1 MPREATGQGTN
12 IYFAHATY
20 LLNKVSIKK
29 TYMKNIFMITGL
41 LLMVSSC
48 KKEADSLLSSKPA
61 IDSATIFPNYVNS
74 DSRQEYFIQGT
85 FNGKK
90 ICFSPATPVDTFFNA
105 YYFKPSIEQDELNLI
120 RSNAEGSAEMQIYI
134 GSSTLITRAIPYYLP
149 HPNLVKCEFTQF
161 QFYDSW
167 HRHGNENDASDDYT
181 YKASTNS
188 GMKLTVT
195 SFKDN
200 IIEGTFEGVLKTN
213 TGKVMKVQDGL
224 FKIKI
229 IMVFSDHHL

>member
-1 MPREATGQGTN
+1 M
-12 IYFAHATY
+12 
-20 LLNKVSIKK
+20 SIKK
-29 TYMKNIFMITGL
+29 NYMKNIFIFIGC

-48 KKEADSLLSSKPA
+48 KKEADSLLPSYPA

-74 DSRQEYFIQGT
+74 DNQHEYFIQGT

-90 ICFSPATPVDTFFNA
+90 ICFSPAGAVDTFFNA
-105 YYFKPSIEQDELNLI
+105 YYFKPSIEQDQLNLI

-134 GSSTLITRAIPYYLP
+134 GSSAMLTRAIPYYLP
-149 HPNLVKCEFTQF
+149 HPNLAKCEFTQF

-167 HRHGNENDASDDYT
+167 HRHGTENDASDDYT
-181 YKASTNS
+181 YQASTNT

-200 IIEGTFEGVLKTN
+200 IIEGTFEGFLKTN
-213 TGKVMKVQDGL
+213 TGKVMKVKDGL

-229 IMVFSDHHL
+229 IIMSFPGEGN

>member
-1 MPREATGQGTN
+1 
-12 IYFAHATY
+12 
-20 LLNKVSIKK
+20 
-29 TYMKNIFMITGL
+29 MKNIFIFIGC

-48 KKEADSLLSSKPA
+48 KKEADLLLPSHPA
-61 IDSATIFPNYVNS
+61 IDSATIFPNYVIS
-74 DSRQEYFIQGT
+74 DNQHEYFIQGT

-90 ICFSPATPVDTFFNA
+90 ICFSPAGAVDTFFNA
-105 YYFKPSIEQDELNLI
+105 YYFKPSIEQDQLNLI

-134 GSSTLITRAIPYYLP
+134 GSSAMLTRAIPYYLP
-149 HPNLVKCEFTQF
+149 HPNLAKCEFTQF

-167 HRHGNENDASDDYT
+167 HRHGTENDASDDYT
-181 YKASTNS
+181 YQASTNT

-200 IIEGTFEGVLKTN
+200 IIQGTFEGFLKTN
-213 TGKVMKVQDGL
+213 TGKLMKVKDGL

-229 IMVFSDHHL
+229 IIMSFPGEGN